1 MPKVARDRATAPAWP
16 GTAERPEAAMFW
28 YLILLAVILV
38 VALIIM
44 PLVVTGYGLRWI
56 WGCGRAYLTSF
67 AQVLGIP
74 EASTA
79 VQPPPPPRQRTDDGR
94 EPAYEQYLFGQVR
107 RDLTAALS
115 RTWTQARREIAA
127 DGRRILERWL
137 AGPWVAEDLGR
148 RLFGV
153 LLLIGLAAG
162 TLAGGFLLGVVAVT
176 QALLVMLC
184 VGLGLSVIFV
194 LRAVDS
200 ALLRVRGI
208 RMTCPECYRHIP
220 YPSYRCPSCGA
231 LHRDVRPG
239 RYGVLRRRCACGEE
253 SLPTLLILGSH
264 RLAAFCPYG
273 GCGKPLADTA
283 GTAAEAMLALFG
295 GSNVGKT
302 RLLTIMVMALQAQ
315 AAGGTAVEFAD
326 RLTARRL
333 EELLAAL
340 RGNQLPPRTGPD
352 KPRAYS
358 LYLRLGDARRQL
370 VHFFDTGG
378 ERFYDPERLAALE
391 YFRSARTLIFV
402 IDPFSIDGVWN
413 ALPPGR
419 REQLSPRADHSP
431 WYVFQQ
437 LARSARE
444 MRADVKQI
452 RLAVAVSKAD
462 VLAEEKLPA
471 PVPDSASIERWLA
484 EMEQDHL
491 VKSMRQTFGQ
501 VRFFHTSAVLSDGAV
516 SPEINDLLA
525 WTLRA
530 PLASPSGGAGVSQ

>member
-1 MPKVARDRATAPAWP
+1 
-16 GTAERPEAAMFW
+16 MFG
-28 YLILLAVILV
+28 YLIVLAIIVLVAAIISPLV
-38 VALIIM
+38 VAAYAL
-44 PLVVTGYGLRWI
+44 GRI
-56 WGCGRAYLTSF
+56 WRCGRSYLISF

-79 VQPPPPPRQRTDDGR
+79 VAPPQPPRQRTDDGQ
-94 EPAYEQYLFGQVR
+94 EPAYEQYLFGQVS
-107 RDLTAALS
+107 RDLIAALS
-115 RTWTQARREIAA
+115 RTWTQARREVAA
-127 DGRRILERWL
+127 DSRRIADRWL
-137 AGPWVAEDLGR
+137 AGPWTSEDFAGH
-148 RLFGV
+148 LFGV
-153 LLLIGLAAG
+153 LLLIGLAVG
-162 TLAGGFLLGVVAVT
+162 TLAGGFLLGVVALA
-176 QALLVMLC
+176 QGLLVMLC
-184 VGLGLSVIFV
+184 VGLGISIIFV
-194 LRAVDS
+194 LRVVDS

-208 RMTCPECYRHIP
+208 RITCPECYRHIP
-220 YPSYRCPSCGA
+220 YPSYRCPGCGA
-231 LHRDVRPG
+231 LHGDVRPG

-273 GCGKPLADTA
+273 SCGKPLAETT

-302 RLLTIMVMALQAQ
+302 RLLTIMVMALQTQAQ
-315 AAGGTAVEFAD
+315 TVVDFAD
-326 RLTARRL
+326 RPTARRW
-333 EELLAAL
+333 EELLPTL

-358 LYLRLGDARRQL
+358 LYIRLGDARRQL

-413 ALPPGR
+413 ALPPDR
-419 REQLSPRADHSP
+419 REKYSPRADHSP

-437 LARSARE
+437 LARGARE
-444 MRADVKQI
+444 MRADVKQV

-462 VLAEEKLPA
+462 VLAQEELPA
-471 PVPDSASIERWLA
+471 PAPDSASIERWLE
-484 EMEQDHL
+484 EMDQDHL

-501 VRFFHTSAVLSDGAV
+501 VRFFHTSAMLSDGAV
-516 SPEINDLLA
+516 SPGIYDLVA
-525 WTLRA
+525 WVLRA
-530 PLASPSGGAGVSQ
+530 PLASSSSGVEVGQ